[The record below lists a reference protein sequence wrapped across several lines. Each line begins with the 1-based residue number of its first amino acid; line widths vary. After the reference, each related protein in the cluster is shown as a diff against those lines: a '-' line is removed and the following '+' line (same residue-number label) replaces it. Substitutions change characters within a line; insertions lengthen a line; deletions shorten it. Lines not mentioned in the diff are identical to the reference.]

1 MNDRHI
7 NLAELRQRAEQALAR
22 SQPNGSDSPE
32 TRLMETRQLI
42 EELRVYQTELEI
54 QNDELRYAQRQTDLA
69 LEKYRL
75 LFDSLP
81 LPGIV
86 VDSGGFIVEA
96 NAQARQ
102 WPGVHDFAQRKTPA
116 FQLFDSNSRSELY
129 WALQNP
135 AAAQT
140 VEWLQLK
147 ISNQQIIP
155 CDVHLMSL
163 RAEFPHE
170 ALTLLVLVDQSAK
183 QAVAD
188 SEERYRQQSQH
199 LQIAKQA
206 AEAANVAK
214 SEFLATMSHEIR
226 TPMNTV
232 LGLTQLLLNT
242 DLTARQRHYLDK
254 IYGAA
259 AHLLGLL
266 NDILDYVK
274 LEAGSM
280 SVEAAP
286 LHLAEFMYTIE
297 ATFRREA
304 EEKSL
309 TLSFAVAPDVPPI
322 LYGDPLRL
330 RQVLSNLVSNALKF
344 TQQGSIRVEAECAA
358 PVDQR
363 VMLKV
368 IVHDTGIGLTPTQC
382 ERLFAPFQQADNSMT
397 RGYGGTGLGLS
408 ICKRLVALMNGEIG
422 VESQAGVGSAFW
434 FTACLG
440 YSTDL
445 RKIPSAPLSEE
456 TTEPQYAVPNTAVP
470 ERVIEAAILLPRL
483 QTLMVMLETGQ
494 SKARQVSVEIEG
506 MVAGSTLQPF
516 YALIAQSI
524 ARLNFETAL
533 NQLQM
538 LAKQQSWGDD
548 YPAP

>member
-1 MNDRHI
+1 MTDRHI

-22 SQPNGSDSPE
+22 SQSNEIDSPE
-32 TRLMETRQLI
+32 SQLTETRHLI
-42 EELRVYQTELEI
+42 EELRIYQAELEI
-54 QNDELRYAQRQTDLA
+54 QNDELRHAQRQTDLA

-102 WPGVHDFAQRKTPA
+102 WPGVRDFAQRRTPA

-140 VEWLQLK
+140 VEWLELRVN
-147 ISNQQIIP
+147 NQQTIP
-155 CDVHLMSL
+155 CDVHLMAL
-163 RAEFPHE
+163 RAEFPHD

-232 LGLTQLLLNT
+232 LGLTQLLINT
-242 DLTARQRHYLDK
+242 ELTARQHHYLDK
-254 IYGAA
+254 IHGAA
-259 AHLLGLL
+259 AHLLDLL
-266 NDILDYVK
+266 NNILDYVK
-274 LEAGSM
+274 LEAGGI
-280 SVEAAP
+280 SVEAVP
-286 LHLAEFMYTIE
+286 LRIE
-297 ATFRREA
+297 EVLSAVEALFRREA
-304 EEKSL
+304 EEKRL
-309 TLSFAVAPDVPPI
+309 TLSFTVVPNVPPI

-330 RQVLSNLVSNALKF
+330 RQVLSHLVSNALKF
-344 TQQGSIRVEAECAA
+344 TKQGSIRIDAECAA
-358 PVDQR
+358 PIDHSVL
-363 VMLKV
+363 LKV
-368 IVHDTGIGLTPTQC
+368 TVRDTGIGLTPPQR
-382 ERLFAPFQQADNSMT
+382 ERLFAPFQQADTSTT

-408 ICKRLVALMNGEIG
+408 ICKRLVALMNGEIS
-422 VESQAGVGSAFW
+422 VESQADVGSAFW
-434 FTACLG
+434 FTARLG
-440 YSTDL
+440 YSTERL
-445 RKIPSAPLSEE
+445 EIPLARPCS
-456 TTEPQYAVPNTAVP
+456 TEPAVA
-470 ERVIEAAILLPRL
+470 EAHAAILVRPIDVVTLLPKL
-483 QTLMVMLETGQ
+483 QTLTTLLETGQ
-494 SKARQVSVEIEG
+494 SKARQVSVEMEG
-506 MVAGSTLQPF
+506 LVAGSALQPC

-524 ARLNFETAL
+524 AHLNFETAL
-533 NQLQM
+533 DQLQM
-538 LAKQQSWGDD
+538 LAKQQGWNDD
-548 YPAP
+548 SPAPQ

>member
-22 SQPNGSDSPE
+22 SQPNSIDTPE

-42 EELRVYQTELEI
+42 EELRIYQTELEI

-86 VDSGGFIVEA
+86 VDSGGFIIEA

-102 WPGVHDFAQRKTPA
+102 WPGVRDFAQRRTPA

-129 WALQNP
+129 WAMQNP

-147 ISNQQIIP
+147 IGDQQTIP
-155 CDVHLMSL
+155 CDVHLMAL

-188 SEERYRQQSQH
+188 SEERYRRQSQH

-242 DLTARQRHYLDK
+242 ELTVPQHNYLDK
-254 IYGAA
+254 IHHAA
-259 AHLLGLL
+259 AHLLDLL

-274 LEAGSM
+274 LETGGI
-280 SVEAAP
+280 SVEAMP
-286 LHLAEFMYTIE
+286 LSLAEFLSTIE
-297 ATFRREA
+297 VMFRREA
-304 EEKSL
+304 EEKRL
-309 TLSFAVAPDVPPI
+309 ALNFTVAPNVPPI

-330 RQVLSNLVSNALKF
+330 RQVISNLVSNALKF
-344 TQQGSIRVEAECAA
+344 TQQGSIRIEAECAA
-358 PVDQR
+358 PIDHS

-368 IVHDTGIGLTPTQC
+368 TIRDTGIGLTRTQH
-382 ERLFAPFQQADNSMT
+382 ERLFAPFQQADTSTT
-397 RGYGGTGLGLS
+397 RSYGGTGLGLS

-422 VESQAGVGSAFW
+422 VESQAGLGSAFW
-434 FTACLG
+434 FTVCLG
-440 YSTDL
+440 YSTDQ
-445 RKIPSAPLSEE
+445 RESPPTPPLASEPTVAAAHATVPVRPIDVE
-456 TTEPQYAVPNTAVP
+456 T
-470 ERVIEAAILLPRL
+470 LLPKL

-506 MVAGSTLQPF
+506 LVAGSALQPT
-516 YALIAQSI
+516 YARIAQSI
-524 ARLNFETAL
+524 ARLNFEMAL
-533 NQLQM
+533 DQLEM

-548 YPAP
+548 SPAPR